1 MEAAL
6 DDPAYRVQ
14 SWGDTRDEEPHE
26 LVTVALAVLASPK
39 ATAAGGVLLGFMAS
53 TLADAFK
60 SATADAIKDLAGK
73 LYKFVRRKEL
83 SDFTVSVPSGSRIYF
98 FQDSIRVEVKDKYEF
113 QFKVDKPPKNLN
125 ITF

>member
-1 MEAAL
+1 LEAAL
-6 DDPAYRVQ
+6 DDPAYRVE
-14 SWGDTRDEEPHE
+14 SWGDARDEEPHE
-26 LVTVALAVLASPK
+26 LVAVALTIIGSPK
-39 ATAAGGVLLGFMAS
+39 AAAAGGVLLGFMGSA
-53 TLADAFK
+53 LADAFK

-73 LYKFVRRKEL
+73 LYKLVRRKEL

-113 QFKVDKPPKNLN
+113 QFKVDKLPKGVK